1 MERVIELL
9 LLMFEYE
16 IDFLKEK
23 LIAFDNKK
31 SKKDETKL

>member
-23 LIAFDNKK
+23 LIVFDNNK